1 MKDLSERLAGLS
13 PDKRALLERVRAR
26 SGGSPDAAAPAAPAA
41 PRASGAQPPSEPGQP
56 AAEPIAVIGMGCRFP
71 GGADSPEAYWRLL
84 REGVDATVPV
94 PPDRWDAAR
103 LHDPDPER
111 PGRIYARRG
120 GFLTEP
126 VDRFD
131 AAFFGIS
138 PREAESLDPQQRLL
152 LEVSWEALEH
162 AGQAP
167 GTLAGSRTGV
177 FVGIGIDD
185 YKSLQTADEEA
196 IDAYTGT
203 GNLFCAAAGRI
214 SHTLGLTGPSMAVDT
229 GCSSSLVA
237 VHLAVRSL
245 RLGESDMALACG
257 VHLMLT
263 PEITLFLSRARAL
276 SPQGRCRTFDADAD
290 GYARGEGCGAVVLK
304 RLSDAVAAGD
314 EVLAVIRGSA
324 VNHDGPSAGLTV
336 PNGAS
341 QQALLRA
348 ALADAGTEP
357 AEVGYL
363 EAHGTGTPLGD
374 PIEVRAFGA
383 VLATGRPA
391 GEPLVAGS
399 VKTNIGHLEAA
410 AGIASLIKVVLAL
423 RHGEIPAHLHFQRPS
438 PHIPWAQLAV
448 RVPVERT
455 PWPRGERS
463 RVAGISS
470 FGIGGTNAHVVVA
483 EAPPAQRPEETGADR
498 RPRLLPLSARDPQA
512 LRALAARYAD
522 RLAQDGLPWAG
533 VTHTAARGRGH
544 FAHRLAVVASDGAEA
559 AQLLSAWAAHQDPA
573 RVAAG
578 RAERGAGPRVAFLF
592 TGQGSQYVGMGRG
605 LYRDQP
611 VFRDAVDRCAAWL
624 GPVLERPLTEVMFG
638 TGGAGDAALLQD
650 TAYAQ
655 PAVFAVQYG
664 LLELWRSW
672 GVRPAA
678 VLGHSLGEYAAA
690 CAAGVLPARTAALL
704 VAERGRLMSALPGD
718 GAMASVFADAAS
730 VHAAVAGLAGPGPL
744 CVAAYNGPRETVVSG
759 TAEAV
764 DALLARL
771 TADGVRTRRLE
782 VSHAFHSPLMD
793 PAVEAFAPRL
803 ADAELR
809 PARLP
814 FYSPVTGGRLDAA
827 APAEAGHWLR
837 NLREPVRF
845 DQAVRALAQ
854 DGCDV
859 FVEVGPQPVLTGLAR
874 RGGLAADEDRWLA
887 SMARSG
893 EETTRMLQ
901 VLGRLYARGADVA
914 WEALEERRARPRK
927 VVLPTYP
934 FQRRRHWRDTRG
946 TRRAAP
952 GGRAVRSG
960 TLLGA
965 RLVSPAVRDTV
976 FHRRYDTSSPAH
988 LPDHLLYGTVVVPG
1002 ASHLALLLD
1011 AARAEYGPGAYRAHE
1026 VLFPRALA
1034 LAEGQARE
1042 VQIVLAAPG
1051 ADADGRSFQVVSAPA
1066 DEERPVWTSH
1076 ATGVLESAAGADAD
1090 AAAWEPSA
1098 AVRARCEQLTSG
1110 EELHGRMDRAGY
1122 GLGPSFRWI
1131 RRIHHRAG
1139 EALAELSRPEAAGS
1153 GHVLHPGLLDT
1164 CFQAAMVLVPEDRL
1178 GEDGLHVPVRVDRLV
1193 CHGALEGEGPLWLHL
1208 RRQPVREDGDDG
1220 DDLVVDLTLADER
1233 ERPVLEMTGVRLRR
1247 VERAALTGTGGEAV
1261 LRTVRW
1267 REAPALPAAAAT
1279 APAAGRWLVVGEDAA
1294 AGADLAGALREAG
1307 AAVRAL
1313 ADGVDLGRP
1322 EEVARAVAD
1331 AADGPLDGVVGLW
1344 TGAGGGTPPAAGALH
1359 LVQAV
1364 AQAAGAPRL
1373 WLVTRG
1379 AQCTD
1384 PAQGADAELA
1394 AVWGLGRVAA
1404 AELPAAAVSLVDLD
1418 PAGGSGPAEL
1428 RLLAAELTAGDR
1440 APRAVAHRA
1449 GRRLVARAEDLP
1461 PAGARPPRL
1470 RADALYLVTGGTGG
1484 LGLHV
1489 ARQLAERGAR
1499 HLALLARGP
1508 LGARAEAEV
1517 AALRAAGVTV
1527 RLPRADVGD
1536 LDALRAALAALRAD
1550 GPPLRGVVH
1559 AAGVLDDGILLR
1571 QDAGR
1576 LREVAAPKTDGAR
1589 LLRAALAGTDL
1600 DFLLL
1605 FSSAAATHGTLG
1617 QGGYAAANAALD
1629 ALAHAWRRE
1638 GLPVTSVAWGAWAG
1652 TGMTAHLSRQDL
1664 DRLAEQGVGALAPG
1678 EAAELLDRVLAE
1690 PVPAHVLALRT
1701 APAAARPAVDRGSW
1715 HPRPESLGAYAAP
1728 ASGDEKALAE
1738 LWEEAFRIRPIGVE
1752 DDFFALGGDS
1762 MLALTITTRARR
1774 RGLAVKE
1781 SDFFRSPTVRGLLS
1795 AGRDGAE
1802 AVPAADRDPRGG
1814 PDAATPA
1821 LSEESRAL
1829 LRGRLSGGPRTQRAR
1844 PVSPLLAARLRAAAG
1859 GGERS
1864 RTTTTSESGEA
1875 QS

>member
-13 PDKRALLERVRAR
+13 PEKRALLERVRAR
-26 SGGSPDAAAPAAPAA
+26 SGGSPDT
-41 PRASGAQPPSEPGQP
+41 RAEEKGTS
-56 AAEPIAVIGMGCRFP
+56 EPIAVVGLGCRFP
-71 GGADSPEAYWRLL
+71 GGADGPREYWRLL

-94 PPDRWDAAR
+94 PPDRWDADR
-103 LHDPDPER
+103 LHSPDPER
-111 PGRIYARRG
+111 PGRVYARRG
-120 GFLTEP
+120 GFLTER

-152 LEVSWEALEH
+152 LEVAWEALEH

-167 GTLAGSRTGV
+167 GALSGSRTGV

-245 RLGESDMALACG
+245 RLGESDMALAAG

-276 SPQGRCRTFDADAD
+276 SAEGRCRTFDADAD
-290 GYARGEGCGAVVLK
+290 GYARGEGCGVVVLK

-348 ALADAGTEP
+348 ALADAGTAP
-357 AEVGYL
+357 TEVGYL

-383 VLATGRPA
+383 VLAEDRPA
-391 GEPLVAGS
+391 GAPLVAGS

-410 AGIASLIKVVLAL
+410 AGVASLIKVVLAL
-423 RHGEIPAHLHFQRPS
+423 RHGEIPAHLHFERPS
-438 PHIPWAQLAV
+438 PHIPWSELAV

-455 PWPRGERS
+455 PWPGGGPA

-483 EAPPAQRPEETGADR
+483 EAPPEARVTRPGTTDSDR
-498 RPRLLPLSARDPQA
+498 RPRLLPLSARDPRA

-522 RLAQDGLPWAG
+522 RLAEGGLSWPDVA
-533 VTHTAARGRGH
+533 HTAGRGRGH
-544 FAHRLAVVASDGAEA
+544 FAHRLAVVASDAAEA
-559 AQLLSAWAAHQDPA
+559 ARLLSAWGEEREAD
-573 RVAAG
+573 RVTTG
-578 RAERGAGPRVAFLF
+578 HTTRGAGPRVAFLF
-592 TGQGSQYVGMGRG
+592 TGQGSQYVGMGGG

-611 VFRDAVDRCAAWL
+611 VFRAAVDRCAEWL
-624 GPVLERPLTEVMFG
+624 GDVLERPLTEVLFG
-638 TGGAGDAALLQD
+638 TGGDDDAAVLDD

-655 PAVFAVQYG
+655 PAVFAVQYA

-672 GVRPAA
+672 GVRPSA

-690 CAAGVLPARTAALL
+690 CAAGVLEPRTAARL

-718 GAMASVFADAAS
+718 GAMAAVFADADR
-730 VHAAVAGLAGPGPL
+730 VHRAVAEHTAHGPL
-744 CVAAYNGPRETVVSG
+744 CVAAYNGPLETVVSG
-759 TAEAV
+759 AAAAV
-764 DALLARL
+764 DALLAEL
-771 TADGVRTRRLE
+771 AAAGVRARRLE
-782 VSHAFHSPLMD
+782 VSHAFHSPLMG
-793 PAVEAFAPRL
+793 PALEAFAPRL
-803 ADAELR
+803 SEAALR

-814 FYSPVTGGRLDAA
+814 YFSPVTGERMNPA
-827 APAEAGHWLR
+827 APADPRHWLR
-837 NLREPVRF
+837 NLREAVRF

-874 RGGLAADEDRWLA
+874 RGGIAAGNEDRWLA
-887 SMARSG
+887 SMARSARSAD
-893 EETTRMLQ
+893 ETGRLLD
-901 VLGRLYARGADVA
+901 VLGRLYVQGADVTWA
-914 WEALEERRARPRK
+914 ALDDPAARK
-927 VVLPTYP
+927 VALPTYP

-946 TRRAAP
+946 GTRPASRP
-952 GGRAVRSG
+952 PVSVSG
-960 TLLGA
+960 SHLGA
-965 RLVSPAVRDTV
+965 RLRSPAVRDTV
-976 FHRRYDTSSPAH
+976 FHRRYDAHSPEH
-988 LPDHLLYGTVVVPG
+988 LPDHLLFGTVVVPG

-1011 AARAEYGPGAYRAHE
+1011 AARAEYGATPCQAHE

-1034 LAEGQARE
+1034 LAEGHTRE
-1042 VQIVLAAPG
+1042 VQIVLRAPG
-1051 ADADGRSFQVVSAPA
+1051 ADTAGRSFDVVSAPA
-1066 DEERPVWTSH
+1066 DDERPQWTGH
-1076 ATGVLESAAGADAD
+1076 ASGVLEAGAGPTESATGR
-1090 AAAWEPSA
+1090 EPLA
-1098 AVRARCEQLTSG
+1098 TVRDRCARETSG
-1110 EELHGRMDRAGY
+1110 EELHARMDRAGY

-1131 RRIHHRAG
+1131 GRIHHRPG
-1139 EALAELSRPEAAGS
+1139 EALAELSRPQAAGP
-1153 GHVLHPGLLDT
+1153 GHVLHPGLLDS
-1164 CFQAAMVLVPEDRL
+1164 CFQASMVLLPEDAPGGRS
-1178 GEDGLHVPVRVDRLV
+1178 LHVPVRVDRLV
-1193 CHGALEGEGPLWLHL
+1193 CHGTPDENAVLWLHL
-1208 RRQPVREDGDDG
+1208 RERTAPQDQR
-1220 DDLVVDLTLADER
+1220 DDLVVDLSLVDDR
-1233 ERPVLEMTGVRLRR
+1233 EQAVLDMTGVRLRR
-1247 VERAALTGTGGEAV
+1247 VDRDTLTGAGGEAV

-1267 REAPALPAAAAT
+1267 ETAPALPPT
-1279 APAAGRWLVVGEDAA
+1279 VAPAGRAARWLVVCEDAE
-1294 AGADLAGALREAG
+1294 AGAGLARALRESGG
-1307 AAVRAL
+1307 AECVV
-1313 ADGVDLGRP
+1313 ADGVDLSRP
-1322 EEVARAVAD
+1322 DEVAHAVAR

-1344 TGAGGGTPPAAGALH
+1344 SGAADEVRPEVGALH

-1364 AQAAGAPRL
+1364 AGAEVTPRL

-1379 AQCTD
+1379 AQCAT
-1384 PAQGADAELA
+1384 PGEGAVPEHAS
-1394 AVWGLGRVAA
+1394 VWGLGRVAA
-1404 AELPAAAVSLVDLD
+1404 AELPASACSLIDLD
-1418 PAGGSGPAEL
+1418 PAGTAHADEL
-1428 RLLAAELTAGDR
+1428 TLLADELIRGDR
-1440 APRAVAHRA
+1440 TPRAVAHRA
-1449 GRRLVARAEDLP
+1449 GGRLVPRVADLP
-1461 PAGARPPRL
+1461 PSGSGRPRL

-1484 LGLHV
+1484 LGMRV
-1489 ARQLAERGAR
+1489 AHHLAERGAR

-1508 LGARAEAEV
+1508 LRPEAESEV

-1536 LDALRAALAALRAD
+1536 PEALRAALAALRDD

-1559 AAGVLDDGILLR
+1559 AAGVLDDGILVR
-1571 QDAGR
+1571 QDADR
-1576 LREVAAPKTDGAR
+1576 LREVAAPKTAAAR
-1589 LLRAALAGTDL
+1589 LLRVELEGTDL

-1617 QGGYAAANAALD
+1617 QGGYAAANAGLD
-1629 ALAHAWRRE
+1629 ALAHRWRSE
-1638 GLPVTSVAWGAWAG
+1638 GLPVTSVAWGAWAN
-1652 TGMTAHLSRQDL
+1652 TGMAAGLTPEDL
-1664 DRLAEQGVGALAPG
+1664 DRLLGQGIGALAPE
-1678 EAAELLDRVLAE
+1678 EAAELLDRVLRE

-1701 APAAARPAVDRGSW
+1701 APAAPPAAVDHTSP
-1715 HPRPESLGAYAAP
+1715 HPRPEGIGEYAAP
-1728 ASGDEKALAE
+1728 ATGDEKALAE
-1738 LWEEAFRIRPIGVE
+1738 LWEEAFRIRPVGVE

-1762 MLALTITTRARR
+1762 MLALTIVTRARR
-1774 RGLAVKE
+1774 RGLTLKE
-1781 SDFFRSPTVRGLLS
+1781 SDFFRSPTVRGLLR
-1795 AGRDGAE
+1795 AERDTEAVRAEDEADGA
-1802 AVPAADRDPRGG
+1802 
-1814 PDAATPA
+1814 DAATPR

-1829 LRGRLSGGPRTQRAR
+1829 LHGRLRGGQAR
-1844 PVSPLLAARLRAAAG
+1844 DTALAVSPLLAARLRAAADRPP
-1859 GGERS
+1859 ERS
-1864 RTTTTSESGEA
+1864 RTSTTSDEAKEA